1 MKSKIFK
8 IVAWIIGILGG
19 VSSIAAGF
27 QFPTSTYNS
36 ATEEFTTG
44 FNMGMTVICLIS
56 VAVLCMIF
64 AGISCIL
71 KKLEFLCGEQET
83 EETTESESS
92 DTSSEDKWECPNCHA
107 LNSYTDNA
115 ECWNCHWKA

>member
-1 MKSKIFK
+1 MKSKFYE
-8 IVAWIIGILGG
+8 VVSWIIGIAGIIG
-19 VSSIAAGF
+19 SIAAGF

-36 ATEEFTTG
+36 VTEEFTTG

-71 KKLEFLCGEQET
+71 KKLEFLCGEHET
-83 EETTESESS
+83 EESNENNRGSTNSP
-92 DTSSEDKWECPNCHA
+92 DKWECPNCHCM
-107 LNSYTDNA
+107 NSYSNVA
-115 ECWNCHWKA
+115 ECPNCHWKA

>member
-36 ATEEFTTG
+36 ITEEFTTS
-44 FNMGMTVICLIS
+44 FNMGLTAICLIS
-56 VAVLCMIF
+56 VALLCLIF
-64 AGISCIL
+64 AGIACIL
-71 KKLEFLCGEQET
+71 GKLEFLCGEQET

-92 DTSSEDKWECPNCHA
+92 DTSPEDKWECPNCHA

>member
-1 MKSKIFK
+1 MKSKFYE
-8 IVAWIIGILGG
+8 VVSWIIGIAGIIG
-19 VSSIAAGF
+19 SIAVGF
-27 QFPTSTYNS
+27 QFPTSTYNPV
-36 ATEEFTTG
+36 TEEFTTG
-44 FNMGMTVICLIS
+44 FNMGMTVICLIF
-56 VAVLCMIF
+56 VAILCMIF

-83 EETTESESS
+83 EESNENSS
-92 DTSSEDKWECPNCHA
+92 GGTNSPDKWECPNCHA